1 MIARRDDELKT
12 DLQVEFGEDG
22 SVDLAWSG
30 ARVETV
36 RGAHNLIQALTLRLL
51 VHQNEIAGLGHPR
64 YGSRVR
70 ELIGRPLTRANLDLL
85 RRHVRNALRQDPR
98 VREVLSLHVTPR
110 TDTPGAVDVAARV
123 LASSEEELELELGL
137 DLR

>member
-12 DLQVEFGEDG
+12 DLRLEFGDDG
-22 SVDLAWSG
+22 SVDLQWSG
-30 ARVETV
+30 GRVETV
-36 RGAHNLIQALTLRLL
+36 GGGQNLIQALTMRLL
-51 VHQNEIAGLGHPR
+51 VYRNEIAGLGHPR

-85 RRHVRNALRQDPR
+85 RRHVRNALKQDPR

-123 LASSEEELELELGL
+123 LATSAVELELELGL